1 MPITITEKAASEVKR
16 IIEEQRRADPTL
28 GKIYLRLRI
37 VGGGYNGYQHK
48 LDLDPVVDEKR
59 DELFEYHGVPVV
71 VDKRSL
77 LYLDGVTVDFHD
89 ETGRRGFSVTK
100 ANASGSGPSA
110 PSGTAETQK
119 EGDLQERVIA
129 VLRNVF
135 DPEIPV
141 NIYDLGLIY
150 DLKIDPSG
158 AVSIRMTLT
167 SPACP
172 VAGSLPGEVQARV
185 SAIPGVTSVHVE
197 LVWDPPWD
205 MSRMSDEARLQLG
218 FFG

>member
-1 MPITITEKAASEVKR
+1 MSLTITEKAAAEVKR
-16 IIEEQRRADPTL
+16 IIQEQRRADPNL
-28 GKIYLRLRI
+28 DKIYLRLRI
-37 VGGGYNGYQHK
+37 VGGGHSGYQHK

-59 DELFEYHGVPVV
+59 DELFEFHGVPVV
-71 VDKRSL
+71 IDKRSL
-77 LYLDGVTVDFHD
+77 LYLENVTVDFHD

-100 ANASGSGPSA
+100 ANAPRPSSPSA
-110 PSGTAETQK
+110 TAVPQA

-129 VLRNVF
+129 ALRSVF

-141 NIYDLGLIY
+141 NIYDLGLVY
-150 DLKIDPSG
+150 DLNVDPSG

-172 VAGSLPGEVQARV
+172 VAGSLPGEVQNRV
-185 SAIPGVTSVHVE
+185 AAIPGVTSVNVQ

-218 FFG
+218 LFG